1 MLGGVYVLVSVFKNQ
16 KGGTVNNMETR
27 AKLCLGTLP
36 VLLALIL
43 GYFRPDLTHVLPGIH
58 SIWSDVTHAPPDA
71 GDVSQAPP
79 KGHMQKFGLH
89 VDKEKELI
97 VMDHFPS
104 PEDFYRDH
112 MRQSVPLV
120 VRGSLKHW
128 PAVEKWN
135 NEDYLREKF
144 GNREFTV
151 MFKKSNDHSHKSHMT
166 MSMTDFLD
174 RYRDE
179 HIYMDATLSPEMTE
193 DLTIPR
199 FLGCDAIMK
208 MMKQF
213 AVFFNAGWSST
224 YIHVDATE
232 TLFAQITGQRQWILI
247 PPAHGKYLYVDD
259 FNYHRGISPVEPEAV
274 DLIKFPN
281 ISKVDIYNITLYEGD
296 IIYVP
301 EGWYHQVRTMG
312 GPPNMAMAIF
322 INYLL
327 CSEGGHPPN
336 RTDEMVMERCIAR
349 REATPKE
356 INCKERME
364 DMPMHEFIAQYSYI
378 NPEAIDVALE
388 FESPMAQLRSHI
400 STLSSGFDMP
410 GLGFGV
416 SGQPTE
422 KAKISTAHALR
433 LRYSLFDTDPD
444 DESEEIL
451 GTILA
456 STPDVKRED
465 VFIVVKVHPRNL
477 GREKT
482 IASVQRS
489 LARLKTDY
497 IDLVLIKA
505 PSCNGMKF
513 KCEADDNRGTWKE
526 SWEALEE
533 LIEGGKIRSLGVSNF
548 KMSQLRKLIDFA
560 KFPLSVVQSNFNLY
574 NRKTKLRQF
583 CKDNGIAFM
592 AHGLMGVLETENGTR
607 ESPLLSHPKV
617 DLAAKKYRTT
627 PGTILIRWALEQD
640 VIVAP
645 PSTNVDH
652 IAFNRHA
659 FMLDIAD
666 SPWAIDMLTEYFPH
680 VD

>member
-1 MLGGVYVLVSVFKNQ
+1 
-16 KGGTVNNMETR
+16 
-27 AKLCLGTLP
+27 
-36 VLLALIL
+36 
-43 GYFRPDLTHVLPGIH
+43 
-58 SIWSDVTHAPPDA
+58 
-71 GDVSQAPP
+71 
-79 KGHMQKFGLH
+79 
-89 VDKEKELI
+89 
-97 VMDHFPS
+97 
-104 PEDFYRDH
+104 
-112 MRQSVPLV
+112 
-120 VRGSLKHW
+120 
-128 PAVEKWN
+128 
-135 NEDYLREKF
+135 
-144 GNREFTV
+144 
-151 MFKKSNDHSHKSHMT
+151 
-166 MSMTDFLD
+166 
-174 RYRDE
+174 
-179 HIYMDATLSPEMTE
+179 MDATLSPEMTE

-213 AVFFNAGWSST
+213 ALFFNAGWSST

-247 PPAHGKYLYVDD
+247 PPTHGKYLHTDD
-259 FNYHRGISPVEPEAV
+259 FNYHAGISPVEPDAV

-322 INYLL
+322 VNYLL
-327 CSEGGHPPN
+327 CSEGGDTPDGAEAA
-336 RTDEMVMERCIAR
+336 TTACIAR

-356 INCKERME
+356 ITCKERME

-378 NPEAIDVALE
+378 NPDAIDVALE
-388 FESPMAQLRSHI
+388 FESPDGKLRTYN
-400 STLSSGFDMP
+400 STLKSGFEMP
-410 GLGFGV
+410 LLGFGV
-416 SGQPTE
+416 RGQPTE

-433 LRYSLFDTDPD
+433 LQYSLFDTDPD

-482 IASVQRS
+482 IDSVKRS
-489 LARLKTDY
+489 LTRLKTDY

-505 PSCNGMKF
+505 PSCDGMKF

-526 SWEALEE
+526 SWESLEE

-548 KMSQLRKLIDFA
+548 KMSQLRKLIGFA

-627 PGTILIRWALEQD
+627 PGTILIRWALSQN
-640 VIVAP
+640 VTVTP
-645 PSTNVDH
+645 PSTNLDH

-659 FMLDIAD
+659 IVLDIAD
-666 SPWAIDMLTEYFPH
+666 SPWAIDMLTKNFPH

>member
-1 MLGGVYVLVSVFKNQ
+1 MGTRKTFYV
-16 KGGTVNNMETR
+16 
-27 AKLCLGTLP
+27 GTLP
-36 VLLALIL
+36 VLLALVL
-43 GYFRPDLTHVLPGIH
+43 GYFRPDLTQVLSGIH
-58 SIWSDVTHAPPDA
+58 SIWTDGDA
-71 GDVSQAPP
+71 GDATQTPP

-128 PAVEKWN
+128 PAVEKWK

-144 GNREFTV
+144 GHEDFVV
-151 MFKKSNDHSHKSHMT
+151 MWNNITDHRHKSAMM
-166 MSMTDFLD
+166 MSMNEFLD
-174 RYRDE
+174 QYRDK
-179 HIYMDATLSPEMTE
+179 HIYLDGFVSPAMSK
-193 DLTIPR
+193 DLTIPK
-199 FLGCDAIMK
+199 FLGCDAIIK
-208 MMKQF
+208 RATQF
-213 AVFFNAGWSST
+213 SLLFNAAWSST
-224 YIHVDATE
+224 FVHVDGTE
-232 TLFAQITGQRQWILI
+232 NMFTQITGQRQWILI
-247 PPAHGKYLYVDD
+247 PPTHGKYLHVDD

-281 ISKVDIYNITLYEGD
+281 VSKVDIYNITLYEGD

-312 GPPNMAMAIF
+312 GPPNIAVTIF
-322 INYLL
+322 MDYISCMEKGY
-327 CSEGGHPPN
+327 PVDK
-336 RTDEMVMERCIAR
+336 TQEMLTEMCIAM

-356 INCKERME
+356 ITCQERME
-364 DMPMHEFIAQYSYI
+364 DMPMQEFIEKYGYL
-378 NPEAIDVALE
+378 NPKVLNLVHD
-388 FESPMAQLRSHI
+388 FETADRLYNFF
-400 STLSSGFDMP
+400 STTLKSGYAMP
-410 GLGFGV
+410 SLGFGL
-416 SGQPTE
+416 SGQPVD
-422 KAKISTAHALR
+422 KAKPAASHALR
-433 LRYSLFDTDPD
+433 MGYRLFDTDPD

-489 LARLKTDY
+489 LTRLKTDY

-505 PSCNGMKF
+505 PSCDGMKF
-513 KCEADDNRGTWKE
+513 KCEANDNRGTWKE

-533 LIEGGKIRSLGVSNF
+533 LNEGGKIRSLGVSNF
-548 KMSQLRKLIDFA
+548 KMSELRRLIGFA
-560 KFPLSVVQSNFNLY
+560 KVPLSVVQNNFNLH

-583 CKDNGIAFM
+583 CKDNGITFM

-607 ESPLLSHPKV
+607 ESPLLSHKML
-617 DLAAKKYRTT
+617 DLAARKYRTT
-627 PGTILIRWALEQD
+627 PGTIMIRWALNQN
-640 VIVAP
+640 VTVTP
-645 PSTNVDH
+645 TSTNLNH
-652 IAFNRHA
+652 IAFNKYA
-659 FMLDIAD
+659 PQLDVGE
-666 SPWAIDMLTEYFPH
+666 SPWAMKMLTDFFPH
-680 VD
+680 VN